1 MQIIVKNIATE
12 YTDEGKGPAIL
23 LLHGWQSNLH
33 TFDALAALLSKNVRV
48 IRLDLPGFG
57 NTETPPSAW
66 HIDDYA
72 QFVAEFIDK
81 LGVDV
86 TYVAGHS
93 FGGRIIIKA
102 IAAKTI
108 GPKKLILIASAGV
121 AKRRKT
127 RTVIIKILTKT
138 GSAIMW
144 IPPFIFWRTKVRE
157 KLYSYL
163 GSDYL
168 SAGNLK
174 ETYLNT
180 IKEDLSSSAK
190 EIKKPT
196 LLIWGD
202 HDMATPIKEG
212 LRLSHLIK
220 GSTLRIIEG
229 ASHFVHQ
236 EQPQRVAEY
245 MSAFLH
251 D

>member
-12 YTDEGKGPAIL
+12 YTDEGEGSVIL

-33 TFDALAALLSKNVRV
+33 TFDAITSLLSKKLRV

-57 NTETPPSAW
+57 KTEMPPSAW

-72 QFVAEFIDK
+72 QFVAEFIRK
-81 LGVDV
+81 LGIELK
-86 TYVAGHS
+86 YIAGHS
-93 FGGRIIIKA
+93 FGGRVIIKA
-102 IAAKTI
+102 IATETI
-108 GPKKLILIASAGV
+108 HPKKIILIASAGV
-121 AKRRKT
+121 AERRKT
-127 RTVIIKILTKT
+127 RAAIIKILTKT

-144 IPPFIFWRTKVRE
+144 IPPLIFWRTKMRE
-157 KLYSYL
+157 RLYGYL

-168 SAGNLK
+168 DAGNLK
-174 ETYLNT
+174 ETYLNI
-180 IKEDLSSSAK
+180 IKEDLSLSAK

-202 HDMATPIKEG
+202 HDVATPIKEG

-220 GSTLRIIEG
+220 GSTLKVIEG
-229 ASHFVHQ
+229 AGHFVHQ

-245 MSAFLH
+245 MNTFLH